1 MWGREFLGGGWH
13 LSLQLTL
20 PAFLI
25 SPLPDA
31 PSPWTCQ
38 ALHASAFAQA
48 VTLGPGPCPHP
59 CLSTPSQPNRPSS
72 HLISLEAFP
81 EVPVHLPLLCSFLAS
96 DCCGILTPVCPLPVT
111 GIDLGNVKP
120 RHAWEP
126 TAYEGRQTR
135 VWKMMKSFLRENY
148 YELFNVNVI
157 HQINI
162 QQTCKIQHS
171 FKVGLTA
178 STLFHE
184 WVKLFSFFGYI
195 VVFYL
200 YVLICC
206 CWWWKEKKIP
216 NIVALLSWMYAFK
229 LIPWVSLVA
238 LFFL

>member
-1 MWGREFLGGGWH
+1 MHAYWLPGLG
-13 LSLQLTL
+13 L
-20 PAFLI
+20 
-25 SPLPDA
+25 
-31 PSPWTCQ
+31 
-38 ALHASAFAQA
+38 
-48 VTLGPGPCPHP
+48 
-59 CLSTPSQPNRPSS
+59 
-72 HLISLEAFP
+72 
-81 EVPVHLPLLCSFLAS
+81 
-96 DCCGILTPVCPLPVT
+96 
-111 GIDLGNVKP
+111 DLGNVKP

-148 YELFNVNVI
+148 YELFHVNFI

-184 WVKLFSFFGYI
+184 WVKLFFFFGYI

-229 LIPWVSLVA
+229 LIPWVSLAA
-238 LFFL
+238 LFLL